1 MSGFVRAPR
10 IRLGFETEGPIRASL
25 NRSRTR
31 SGEAASESCP
41 GTDRAKTAIDGAL
54 GSRQAIH
61 ALLSNY
67 KKGKKLHL
75 YPSPDEWEVHS
86 PACTLAAC
94 VIPSIA

>member
-1 MSGFVRAPR
+1 MQCASFVVGHCLARRAR
-10 IRLGFETEGPIRASL
+10 RRWNSLLRL
-25 NRSRTR
+25 
-31 SGEAASESCP
+31 
-41 GTDRAKTAIDGAL
+41 IDGAL